1 MKTLKSLSALIA
13 VLLIVNVIVN
23 QLNIQFD
30 LTSDHKYSL
39 DDQSIDRIADID
51 EPVLINVF
59 LHGDIPIQFKKY
71 RDYIE
76 QLLRN
81 IRSANGNVA
90 IQYVDPSSGT
100 AEERQDLSQYF
111 RSYGV
116 SPISRRVSSKDE
128 LSQSLLYP
136 YISVT
141 TDRRTVFIDLLGD
154 KKPNQSEQEAIFQS
168 EIGLE
173 QKIVKALRDITGGG
187 NGLVGVLGDQNEI
200 LAAGFNN
207 TRGKLGNYFFIPMSP
222 EVMIRNVDSLEAL
235 VVVQNSEDNNRA
247 LQLSVDQ
254 ALMRKMPVMWM
265 IDKYDISID
274 SIGVNG
280 QYPAVPRQL
289 PVEDQLFKYG
299 VRIEPDLVQDLY
311 CSSIPQVVG
320 TEGGQSKQ
328 IAIDYPHHPILS
340 PAQGDVNIGQEVVAS
355 YFATIVSE
363 IKGKPGQLGTPLL
376 KSSSQSKYTRD
387 LSILSFDQ
395 LRIEPDAEQ
404 FNGPARSVA
413 TMIRGPQSSY
423 FNNRLSDDDRQFLK
437 LHETVFNDQV
447 DQSAQVI
454 IGDVQFAIPGVSPDG
469 SLYPLGYNKWD
480 GQIYTGTAAFLAGC
494 LELMIHG
501 DDLLSTQKSL
511 NSARIID
518 PKVYADQK
526 SGNLLLMMGVP
537 IGVMLLLTIL
547 WNWYRKRRYA

>member
-1 MKTLKSLSALIA
+1 MKTLKSLAALIV

-23 QLNIQFD
+23 QLDIQFD

-39 DDQSIDRIADID
+39 DDISIDRIAAID
-51 EPVLINVF
+51 EPVLVNVF
-59 LHGDIPIQFKKY
+59 LHGDVPIQFKKY

-154 KKPNQSEQEAIFQS
+154 KKPNQSEQEAIYQS

-173 QKIVKALRDITGGG
+173 QKIVKALRDITVGGD
-187 NGLVGVLGDQNEI
+187 GLIGILGDQNEM

-222 EVMIRNVDSLEAL
+222 EVMIRNVDTLEAL
-235 VVVQNSEDNNRA
+235 VVIQNTEVVNRP
-247 LQLSVDQ
+247 LQLSIDQ
-254 ALMRKMPVMWM
+254 AVMRSVPVLWM
-265 IDKYDISID
+265 IDKYEISID
-274 SIGVNG
+274 SIGING
-280 QYPAVPRQL
+280 QYPATPRQL

-299 VRIEPDLVQDLY
+299 VRMDPDLVQDLH

-320 TEGGQSKQ
+320 TQGGQSKQ
-328 IAIDYPHHPILS
+328 IAIDYPHHPVLT
-340 PAQGDVNIGQEVVAS
+340 PAQGDINLGQEGVAS
-355 YFATIVSE
+355 YFATTVSAIE
-363 IKGKPGQLGTPLL
+363 GKPGLKTTALL
-376 KSSSQSKYTRD
+376 SSSSQSKYTQD
-387 LSILSFDQ
+387 LSILMFDQ
-395 LRIEPDAEQ
+395 LRIEPDVTQ
-404 FNGPARSVA
+404 FSGPARSVA
-413 TMIRGPQSSY
+413 TMITGAQSSY
-423 FNNRLSDDDRQFLK
+423 FNNRLTEEDRQYLNVHQTDFQ
-437 LHETVFNDQV
+437 NQV
-447 DQSAQVI
+447 DQSTQIV
-454 IGDVQFAIPGVSPDG
+454 IGDVQFAIPGVSPDCL
-469 SLYPLGYNKWD
+469 LYTSPSPRD
-480 GQIYTGTAAFLAGC
+480 RTRSR
-494 LELMIHG
+494 MP
-501 DDLLSTQKSL
+501 S
-511 NSARIID
+511 SA
-518 PKVYADQK
+518 
-526 SGNLLLMMGVP
+526 
-537 IGVMLLLTIL
+537 
-547 WNWYRKRRYA
+547 